1 MSKNAYERGVV
12 LMECDSCKSRHL
24 IADNKGWFRDKS
36 VNIEDLM
43 REKGEEVRQLK
54 DMGLL
59 DSIEA
64 GEAQKAM
71 DNYSDIVS
79 KRSRDPK
86 NPLAGADAPTQRH
99 DKGYARPGGY
109 QRSVSADVS
118 PVPTRVVRLS
128 RLAPGTTTT
137 DVRNIVAG
145 DTYAKKIK
153 SLSFEYDSGLQPL
166 QSCRV
171 VFFNQEDATEFVMRF
186 NKAVF
191 SGNTIR
197 ANYVVREAVPNKT
210 TEAYLGGM
218 LGRLVFLYGYP
229 PHVSPLQIRD
239 YYRDYDIVDT
249 TLPGIQRA
257 PQQGETFLVRRRAFV
272 VQFSTP
278 SEAQRFVRNVYHTK
292 FIQRDNSADDSQ
304 ASATNSHHEY
314 VIKAILLH

>member
-86 NPLAGADAPTQRH
+86 
-99 DKGYARPGGY
+99 
-109 QRSVSADVS
+109 
-118 PVPTRVVRLS
+118 VVRLS